1 MSMQEFW
8 AHARRFNW
16 QIGAFWG
23 HIYRLS
29 DMISSTK
36 ELIEDLFGIGVDMQR
51 SNRNPW
57 KASSVEKLH
66 HLLSHWPRLD
76 GTEWPKLQTT
86 HQDFLSTRGDPIR
99 KHVNIGSHAPPSNL
113 SSTFRLACIKKHKG

>member
-1 MSMQEFW
+1 MQEFW
-8 AHARRFNW
+8 AHAGRFNW

-51 SNRNPW
+51 YNRNPW

-66 HLLSHWPRLD
+66 HLQSFWPRLD
-76 GTEWPKLQTT
+76 GTEWPKLSTT
-86 HQDFLSTRGDPIR
+86 HQDFVSTRGSPIR
-99 KHVNIGSHAPPSNL
+99 KHVNIGSYAPSSNL
-113 SSTFRLACIKKHKG
+113 SSTFRLACMKKHRG